1 MVPPS
6 RFQPR
11 HPLLVVIV
19 QPLIQESNTKWP
31 KVEYPFTNRV
41 RIRDRTIGYGTLFF
55 PLQFMALEPRTWDI
69 NKRGNNVVRNFQY
82 GLRKRV

>member
-11 HPLLVVIV
+11 HPLLVMIV

-41 RIRDRTIGYGTLFF
+41 RGRTIGYCTLFF
-55 PLQFMALEPRTWDI
+55 PLQFMALEPRTRDI
-69 NKRGNNVVRNFQY
+69 NKSGNNAVRNFQY